1 MRILYIAS
9 KPDWGGATVALY
21 NLIKQIYKEH
31 EINVVVPN
39 GEGRL
44 CDELNLLGIKYYVI
58 NYKLNTYYK
67 SKNIIKSIYMFFNI
81 LFTNSIAKKELRNLI
96 SKIKPDI
103 VHCNVGPIDISLD
116 SCLKL
121 GIPHVWHI
129 REYQDLDFNM
139 TFIPTKKHFLKRIHT
154 IGNYNIAI
162 TKDIFSYW
170 KLREGIDR
178 VIYDPVMDTPPN
190 LPLNIKK
197 KNYFLFVGRI
207 EKAKGVYDVI
217 KGFSKFCA
225 LESGY
230 KLKIA
235 GSYNPKSAYYKKCI
249 LFIRRHKLE
258 NQIEFLG
265 HRNDVYDL
273 MQEAKAQIVASR
285 FEGFGFITAEA
296 MFNKCLIIGKN
307 TAGTKEQMDNGMF
320 LLNKEIALRFNN
332 IEEMTYMMVKAIK
345 EDNSEI
351 INNAYH
357 VVNCKYTSSIHAK
370 NILNFYSKLISK
382 K

>member
-1 MRILYIAS
+1 MKILYIAS
-9 KPDWGGATVALY
+9 NPDWGGATVALY

-31 EINVVVPN
+31 EINVVLPN
-39 GEGRL
+39 GHGRL
-44 CDELNLLGIKYYVI
+44 CDELDSLGVRYYVI
-58 NYKLNTYYK
+58 NYKLNIYCK
-67 SKNIIKSIYMFFNI
+67 SKNIFKSIYMLFNI
-81 LFTNSIAKKELRNLI
+81 LYTNSIAKKKIRKLI
-96 SKIKPDI
+96 LNIKPDI
-103 VHCNVGPIDISLD
+103 VHCNVGPIDVSLD
-116 SCLKL
+116 SCLKS

-139 TFIPTKKHFLKRIHT
+139 TYIPTKSYFLKRIHT

-170 KLREGIDR
+170 KLRKGIDR
-178 VIYDPVMDTPPN
+178 VIYDPVMDIPPS
-190 LPLNIKK
+190 LPSNMKK
-197 KNYFLFVGRI
+197 NNYFLFVGRI
-207 EKAKGVYDVI
+207 EKAKGVYDVL
-217 KGFSKFCA
+217 KGFSQFCQ

-235 GSYNPKSAYYKKCI
+235 GGYNPKSAYYKKCL
-249 LFIRRHKLE
+249 LFIRKHRLE
-258 NQIEFLG
+258 TLVEFLG
-265 HRNDVYDL
+265 HRDDIYAL

-307 TAGTKEQMDNGMF
+307 TAGTKEQMDNGLS

-332 IEEMTYMMVKAIK
+332 IKEMTSMMIKAIK

-351 INNAYH
+351 INNAYN
-357 VVNCKYTSSIHAK
+357 VVNSKYTSSIHAK
-370 NILNFYSKLISK
+370 NIVKFYTELVSK